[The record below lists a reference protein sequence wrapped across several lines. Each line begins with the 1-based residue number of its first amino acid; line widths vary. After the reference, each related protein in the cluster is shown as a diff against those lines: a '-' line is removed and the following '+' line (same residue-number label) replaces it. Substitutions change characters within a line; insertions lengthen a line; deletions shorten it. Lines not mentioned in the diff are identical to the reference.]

1 MSKLLRYVAS
11 MLPIPLGWRAA
22 LYRASGM
29 KVGPLA
35 TIDRNLHV
43 TRADLIEIGSRVTIA
58 NAVSILADVTA
69 VHSRLEE
76 EYGIQKSGP
85 VVIEDDA
92 YIGAKATILPN
103 VRIGRMATVAA
114 NTLVMGDVPPYGV
127 VIGVPGR
134 VMMIRAQPQ
143 PADAS
148 RPEAEDAGRPMS
160 GDAPVPD

>member
-1 MSKLLRYVAS
+1 MSRLLRYVAS
-11 MLPIPLGWRAA
+11 MAPFPLSWRAA

-29 KVGPLA
+29 KVGPRS

-76 EYGIQKSGP
+76 VYGIQKSGP
-85 VVIEDDA
+85 VIVEDDA
-92 YIGAKATILPN
+92 YIGTKATILPN
-103 VRIGRMATVAA
+103 VRVGRMATVAA
-114 NTLVMGDVPPYGV
+114 NTLVTADVPPRGV

-134 VMMIRAQPQ
+134 VIMIRPDEEAPT
-143 PADAS
+143 
-148 RPEAEDAGRPMS
+148 RPRRSSEEDVVG
-160 GDAPVPD
+160 GE

>member
-1 MSKLLRYVAS
+1 MGRVLRYVAS
-11 MLPIPLGWRAA
+11 MFPFPFGWRAA

-76 EYGIQKSGP
+76 AYGIRKSGP
-85 VVIEDDA
+85 VIIEDDA
-92 YIGAKATILPN
+92 YIGVKATILPN

-114 NTLVMGDVPPYGV
+114 NTLVMADVPPYAV

-134 VMMIRAQPQ
+134 VMMVRRP
-143 PADAS
+143 P
-148 RPEAEDAGRPMS
+148 PEAEDSPPPA
-160 GDAPVPD
+160 

>member
-1 MSKLLRYVAS
+1 
-11 MLPIPLGWRAA
+11 
-22 LYRASGM
+22 M
-29 KVGPLA
+29 KVGPLS

-76 EYGIQKSGP
+76 AYGIRKSGA

-92 YIGAKATILPN
+92 YIGTKATILPH

-114 NTLVMGDVPPYGV
+114 NTLVTADVPPRGV

-134 VMMIRAQPQ
+134 VMMIRP
-143 PADAS
+143 PPENRRSSGS
-148 RPEAEDAGRPMS
+148 RSGAGAREKR
-160 GDAPVPD
+160 